1 MHTLPVLHIGAGT
14 TAGALTVFPIWTDAP
29 FASHRHYTMTLR
41 GRGAVTE
48 TAGGPT
54 VGRVTITHPGPK
66 PLLLLEGTVLDGG
79 WQHRTLTRDV
89 LVPAGATTD
98 VEVACVEHG
107 RWHGTTTQ
115 RASRRQVPLA
125 VRGALRGIRTE
136 RHPSAKGPNVADQGD
151 VWARVALYERLH
163 GASATASLV
172 DVQDRTAGRVD
183 ALFAGLRPLYGQR
196 GVLVGVAGHPVL
208 LEVFDHPRTL
218 AEQWEP
224 ILRAVALDALAV
236 PVVPTPGHRAR
247 AFVQRVQRVRCGEEL
262 PSSEGVLRAGRD
274 DLADVRTL
282 VLADLNLHLAA
293 VNVRHHLVLAA

>member
-1 MHTLPVLHIGAGT
+1 MHSLPVLHLGAGT
-14 TAGALTVFPIWTDAP
+14 NAGPLTVFPIWTDAP
-29 FASHRHYTMTLR
+29 VTRHRPYTTSLR
-41 GRGAVTE
+41 GQGAVTE

-54 VGRVTITHPGPK
+54 VSRVTITHPGPK

-89 LVPAGATTD
+89 LIPAGATTD

-115 RASRRQVPLA
+115 RASGRQVPLA
-125 VRGALRGIRTE
+125 VRGALRGIRAE
-136 RHPSAKGPNVADQGD
+136 QHPGAQGPRVADQGD
-151 VWARVALYERLH
+151 VWARVARYERLH
-163 GASATASLV
+163 GASATSSLV
-172 DVQDRTAGRVD
+172 DVQDRTAAQVD
-183 ALFAGLRPLYGQR
+183 ALIAGLRPLYGQR

-224 ILRAVALDALAV
+224 ILRAVALDALAE
-236 PVVPTPGHRAR
+236 PVIPTPGYRAR
-247 AFVQRVQRVRCGEEL
+247 AFVQRVQGVRWDEEL
-262 PSSEGVLRAGRD
+262 PFSEAAEWVGRD
-274 DLADVRTL
+274 DLVDVRAL
-282 VLADLNLHLAA
+282 ALADLNLHLAA